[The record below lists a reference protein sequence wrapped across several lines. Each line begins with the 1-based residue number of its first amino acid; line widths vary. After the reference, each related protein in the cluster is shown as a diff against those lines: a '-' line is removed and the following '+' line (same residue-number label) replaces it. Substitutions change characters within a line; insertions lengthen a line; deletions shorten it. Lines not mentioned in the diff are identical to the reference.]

1 MVSELIDLVRS
12 LSALMR
18 EETHLLQ
25 TRFGGIQE
33 IAEAKARLVASLDA
47 NSAELGRNDPDWLEQ
62 LEGDDKEA
70 LLAALAE
77 LKEASVPNAEALS
90 RQIDLSVE
98 MLAAVTAEAKRL
110 TGTRH
115 AVYGAAG
122 GLSQLDLAT
131 PISHNSHY

>member
-47 NSAELGRNDPDWLEQ
+47 NSAELGLPLPMSKWR
-62 LEGDDKEA
+62 
-70 LLAALAE
+70 
-77 LKEASVPNAEALS
+77 
-90 RQIDLSVE
+90 
-98 MLAAVTAEAKRL
+98 
-110 TGTRH
+110 
-115 AVYGAAG
+115 
-122 GLSQLDLAT
+122 
-131 PISHNSHY
+131 